1 MEIPRH
7 WRIINLLGY
16 KIKGT
21 SCDDNHPNF
30 PANRPVCIECGKPT
44 KIHPL
49 AKEVISE
56 STLTL
61 PPDDQVIHSEVIWKN
76 QE

>member
-7 WRIINLLGY
+7 WRITNLLGY
-16 KIKGT
+16 NLRGT
-21 SCDDNHPNF
+21 SCEESHPNF

-44 KIHPL
+44 KKHPL
-49 AKEVISE
+49 SKNVISA

-61 PPDDQVIHSEVIWKN
+61 PPNDQVIHGVVVRKD